1 MLNKKLDLYLKE
13 NYYPFHMPG
22 SKRTNMLRN
31 DLPYGRDLTE
41 IDGFDNL
48 NDPKDIFVS
57 MENRLSKIYD
67 VNKTIIST
75 NGSTSGLLS
84 VIRALTYDN
93 QNILIE
99 RSSHK
104 AVYNACELNKLD
116 VSYIDIITNEISAIV
131 DINYDDFEKKIS
143 SKNFS
148 CVVITS
154 PSYEGYILD
163 LDKIYK
169 LCNKH
174 STKLVVD
181 MAHGS
186 HFPLTD
192 CYNISFDV
200 AITSFHKNLSA
211 LTPAAAVLV
220 NDLDIY
226 DEVKRNMAIFQ
237 TSSPSYVILQS
248 IDEMIE
254 KFSTFNKLYENLM
267 NNLLYLYSQDFKNLQ
282 VVDCDSKDSTKILV
296 STNNTNIS
304 GRELARKL
312 KEEKIEIEMTYP
324 NYVLLISTIFDRKD
338 GFDKLIKALYKI
350 DKSITKLSNKSN
362 FTFKIPRKSMEIYE
376 CIHSNKKIYK
386 LYDSIGKICGDFIYA
401 YPPGI
406 PMLVPG
412 ELIDEDIIKN
422 IKFLLANNI
431 NMNFSDENI
440 SCINWQNL

>member
-31 DLPYGRDLTE
+31 DLPYERDLTE

-57 MENRLSKIYD
+57 MENRLTKIYD

-169 LCNKH
+169 LCQKH

-192 CYNISFDV
+192 FYNTSFDV

-254 KFSTFNKLYENLM
+254 IFPSFHKMYDNII
-267 NNLLYLYSQDFKNLQ
+267 NNLLDLYKKDFKNLQ
-282 VVDCDSKDSTKILV
+282 IIDSDFKDKSKILI
-296 STNNTNIS
+296 STSNTNIS
-304 GRELARKL
+304 GNELASLL
-312 KEEKIEIEMTYP
+312 KEEKIEIEMAYP
-324 NYVLLISTIFDRKD
+324 NYVLLISTIFDRKE
-338 GFDKLIKALYKI
+338 GFIRLTDALNKI
-350 DKSITKLSNKSN
+350 DRDIRSLDQKSS
-362 FTFKIPRKSMEIYE
+362 FTFKIPQKSMEIYE
-376 CIHSNKKIYK
+376 CIHLNKKNYK
-386 LYDSIGKICGDFIYA
+386 LDDSIEKISGEFIYA

-406 PMLVPG
+406 PILAPG

-431 NMNFSDENI
+431 NINISDENI
-440 SCINWQNL
+440 SCIN

>member
-1 MLNKKLDLYLKE
+1 MLNEKLDLYLEE

-22 SKRTNMLRN
+22 SKRTNILRN
-31 DLPYGRDLTE
+31 DLPYKRDLTE

-57 MENRLSKIYD
+57 MQSKLADIYK
-67 VNKTIIST
+67 VKKSIIST

-93 QNILIE
+93 KNILIE

-104 AVYNACELNKLD
+104 AVYNACELNKID

-131 DINYDDFEKKIS
+131 DIDYDDFEKKIS
-143 SKNFS
+143 SKDYS

-169 LCNKH
+169 LCQKY
-174 STKLVVD
+174 STKLVLD

-186 HFPLTD
+186 HLPLTD
-192 CYNISFDV
+192 SYRTSFDV

-211 LTPAAAVLV
+211 LTPSAAVLV
-220 NDLDIY
+220 NDLEIY
-226 DEVKRNMAIFQ
+226 NEIERNMAIFQ

-254 KFSTFNKLYENLM
+254 KFPTFNKMYDNLK
-267 NNLLYLYSQDFKNLQ
+267 NNLLYLYSQDFKNIQ
-282 VVDCDSKDSTKILV
+282 VIDNDFKDKSKILI
-296 STNNTNIS
+296 STNNTNLS
-304 GRELARKL
+304 GSELASML
-312 KEEKIEIEMTYP
+312 KKEKIEIEMAYP
-324 NYVLLISTIFDRKD
+324 NYVLLISTIFDRNE
-338 GFDKLIKALYKI
+338 GFDRLIEALYKI
-350 DKSITKLSNKSN
+350 DKDITRLENKSS

-376 CIHSNKKIYK
+376 CIHRNKKNYK

-406 PMLVPG
+406 PILVPG

-431 NMNFSDENI
+431 NMNITDENI
-440 SCINWQNL
+440 SCIN